1 MYLGLF
7 IVSQLLLLENMAEK
21 KRIGLLNSLNTDFV
35 SGYIHKGA
43 EKGQALSVSAI

>member
-1 MYLGLF
+1 MPYDS
-7 IVSQLLLLENMAEK
+7 IRNHRATLENVAEK